1 MKAARIKS
9 ANGDDLDARHRL
21 LIYFINRKPG
31 FEQSARR
38 ISGRSPRELR
48 LSAFTLAE
56 LKYGIEN
63 GEFLAEYR
71 RALIDV
77 LRLFRADDLR
87 SDAAQDVGEIKTALV
102 RKGKAIGPYDML
114 IAAHARHIGATV
126 VTNNQREFRRV
137 PGLSVQN
144 WLKP

>member
-1 MKAARIKS
+1 VAMIWM
-9 ANGDDLDARHRL
+9 LDTDI
-21 LIYFINRKPG
+21 LIHFVNRKPG
-31 FEQSARR
+31 FEKIARR
-38 ISGRSPRELR
+38 MSGRSPGELR
-48 LSAFTLAE
+48 LSAITLTE
-56 LKYGIEN
+56 LKFGIEN
-63 GEFLAEYR
+63 GEFRSENR

-77 LRLFRADDLR
+77 LQLFQADDLP
-87 SDAAQDVGEIKTALV
+87 SGTAQDFGEIKTALV

-126 VTNNQREFRRV
+126 VTNNEREFRRV